1 MEIKW
6 NPVTG
11 LSRKPEPNAAEER
24 TLCSVIEL
32 FAHITRAPVVGEKE
46 GVMHRI
52 PIREI
57 MKTELITIRP
67 DQLVADAAQLLREF
81 HIRRLPVVDADG
93 YLVGIVTDSDVREAE
108 SADSLLNNYAT
119 VYAPVQEEEWLT
131 IADIMTRDVITI
143 HLDAT
148 VGELASKF
156 VQHKVGGLPVVANQS
171 PPGSPRRERPVG
183 IVTETDIFAIIAAA
197 WQAERAGH

>member
-1 MEIKW
+1 
-6 NPVTG
+6 
-11 LSRKPEPNAAEER
+11 
-24 TLCSVIEL
+24 
-32 FAHITRAPVVGEKE
+32 
-46 GVMHRI
+46 MHKI

-57 MKTELITIRP
+57 MKTQLITIRP
-67 DQLVADAAQLLREF
+67 DQLVADAAQLLRDF

-148 VGELASKF
+148 VGELASLF
-156 VQHKVGGLPVVANQS
+156 VQHKVGGLPVVANQGDT
-171 PPGSPRRERPVG
+171 GSPRRERPVG

-197 WQAERAGH
+197 WQAEKGDN